1 VQTEG
6 AADQIERGG
15 GEPVPILH
23 VRRSQTG

>member
-15 GEPVPILH
+15 GEPMPIVH
-23 VRRSQTG
+23 VRRSQIG